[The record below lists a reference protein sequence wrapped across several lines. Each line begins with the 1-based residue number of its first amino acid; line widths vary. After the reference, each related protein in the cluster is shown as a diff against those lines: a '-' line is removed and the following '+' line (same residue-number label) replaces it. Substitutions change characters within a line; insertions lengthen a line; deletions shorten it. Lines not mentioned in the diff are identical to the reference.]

1 MATYDKEFLL
11 SLYRNMVRIRAFEE
25 HAADCFTKGMLA
37 GNIHLSIGQ
46 EAAEAGAFAA
56 IEPKASVITP
66 VPGGVG
72 PMTIC
77 CLMENTIECF
87 LRRAGR

>member
-1 MATYDKEFLL
+1 MANYDKDFLL

-25 HAADCFTKGMLA
+25 HAAECFTKGMLA

-56 IEPKASVITP
+56 I
-66 VPGGVG
+66 
-72 PMTIC
+72 
-77 CLMENTIECF
+77 
-87 LRRAGR
+87 